1 MLITIASLS
10 EFKAGRQNLTDLLAL
25 LPESSQN
32 RILKITNED
41 SFGRSILG
49 ELLIRYSLTIA
60 AGTRLENNEFT
71 LSLKGKPSLPNDH
84 GLHFNMSHS
93 ADKIAVAVTHSEVG
107 IDVEQ
112 TRRVN
117 FRVAERFFSASEI
130 SDLMA
135 LPEEERQEYF
145 FTLWTIKESF
155 LKAIGSGLTRS
166 LNTFT
171 VMRSPDGFSLT
182 GGEPAGDYFVRTY
195 KPCDQYQLAVCSL
208 ENDFPSDIVEVKG
221 DIILDKLAQ

>member
-10 EFKAGRQNLTDLLAL
+10 EFKSGRQNLSDLLEL
-25 LPESSQN
+25 LPESSRE

-41 SFGRSILG
+41 SFGRSVLG
-49 ELLIRYSLTIA
+49 ELLIRYTLTTV
-60 AGTRLENNEFT
+60 AGTKLENKEFA
-71 LSLKGKPSLPNDH
+71 LSPKGKPSLPNTY

-93 ADKIAVAVTHSEVG
+93 ADKIAVAVAHSEVG

-112 TRRVN
+112 TRKVN

-130 SDLMA
+130 NDLMA

-171 VMRSPDGFSLT
+171 VERSLFGFSLT
-182 GGEPAGDYFVRTY
+182 GGEPASDYFVSTY
-195 KPCDQYQLAVCSL
+195 KPCDQYQLAVCSA
-208 ENDFPSDIVEVKG
+208 ENDFPSEIVEVKRN
-221 DIILDKLAQ
+221 IILDKLA

>member
-10 EFKAGRQNLTDLLAL
+10 EFKSGRQNLGDLLEL
-25 LPESSQN
+25 LPDSSRN

-41 SFGRSILG
+41 SFGRSVLG
-49 ELLIRYSLTIA
+49 ELLIRYSLA
-60 AGTRLENNEFT
+60 ELAGTKLENNEFT
-71 LSLKGKPSLPNDH
+71 LSPKGKPSLPNDH

-93 ADKIAVAVTHSEVG
+93 ADRIAVAVGNSEVG

-117 FRVAERFFSASEI
+117 FRVAERFFSAPEI
-130 SDLMA
+130 NDLMA

-171 VMRSPDGFSLT
+171 VERSLFGFSLT
-182 GGEPAGDYFVRTY
+182 GGEPASKYFVHTY

-208 ENDFPSDIVEVKG
+208 GNDFPSDIVEVKG